1 MHQRSCRVI
10 KDLSGETFEN
20 QSIDDCLSTKESA
33 PIIDDQI
40 NIKVG
45 VRGGSRHSPHSHGRM
60 SDFMAEKLSV
70 INSRLHNICNVYFL
84 I

>member
-1 MHQRSCRVI
+1 MTITFAFGPI
-10 KDLSGETFEN
+10 KMFLNPNINLALHEAFE
-20 QSIDDCLSTKESA
+20 A
-33 PIIDDQI
+33 
-40 NIKVG
+40 V
-45 VRGGSRHSPHSHGRM
+45 VRRGGSRHSPDSHGRM